1 MEDTL
6 GVEKGAIV
14 SSHPK
19 DHVINADE
27 LRLAQLG

>member
-1 MEDTL
+1 
-6 GVEKGAIV
+6 VEKVAIV

-19 DHVINADE
+19 DDAINADE